1 MKNNFKEFTNMMD
14 CLERYGA
21 ICVSENFS
29 WTKSFVLPNMSLD
42 LPETE
47 KKSKISLIILKR
59 NPIYVQLSD
68 GTKLYFTHSEFR
80 RINPQPEVG
89 KIMAVKMLR
98 LASDNGT
105 YPSQIT
111 NCQVL

>member
-1 MKNNFKEFTNMMD
+1 MTNNFKEFANMMD
-14 CLERYGA
+14 CLEKHGA
-21 ICVSENFS
+21 LCVSEDFS
-29 WTKSFVLPNMSLD
+29 WAKSFVLPNMSLD

-47 KKSKISLIILKR
+47 KKAKISLIILKK
-59 NPIYVQLSD
+59 NPIYVQLID
-68 GTKLYFTHSEFR
+68 GTKLYFTHDEFR

-89 KIMAVKMLR
+89 RIMAVKMLR
-98 LASDNGT
+98 LPTDNGT